1 MDSRVA
7 VVTTDHGVAA
17 AYQDAVRLIGGIAD
31 LDGGAVTVKLGIYD
45 QRNGNYPTLPVVQ
58 AVTAGFPHAPRI
70 YLAESANH
78 HGAAL
83 DRLRVWQ
90 DVYTDRVVPYDLS
103 HDPQPR
109 DGVVCGETIRF
120 AHVLCKP
127 RRLVSLHVLR
137 EGPAGSVFKN
147 LLGAIPDTRKE
158 RFHERLGEC
167 LVDIAEAVGW
177 IDLAVIDGT
186 YRYGR
191 EWKEGVPLQR
201 ARTNL
206 LVVGRDPV
214 AVDTVGSV
222 LVGEDPQAIPAIA
235 VAAARRLGKA
245 DITKIEVVGEP
256 LDRLVGTR

>member
-1 MDSRVA
+1 MDPRVA
-7 VVTTDHGVAA
+7 VVKTDGGVAA
-17 AYQDAVRLIGGIAD
+17 AYQEALRLIGGIAD
-31 LDGGAVTVKLGIYD
+31 LDGGPVTVKIGIYD
-45 QRNGNYPTLPVVQ
+45 QRNGNYPTVPVVQ
-58 AVTAGFPHAPRI
+58 AVTDGFPRAPRI

-90 DVYTDRVVPYDLS
+90 DVYSDRVVPYDLS

-109 DGVVCGETIRF
+109 DGTVCGEPIRF

-127 RRLVSLHVLR
+127 HRLVSLHVLR
-137 EGPAGSVFKN
+137 EGQAGAVFKN

-158 RFHERLGEC
+158 RFHERLGAC
-167 LVDIAEAVGW
+167 LIDIAEAVGW

-191 EWKEGVPLQR
+191 DWKEGVALPRTR
-201 ARTNL
+201 ANL

-214 AVDTVGSV
+214 AVETVGSV
-222 LVGEDPQAIPAIA
+222 LVDEDPTAIPAID
-235 VAAARRLGKA
+235 VAAARGLGEA
-245 DITKIEVVGEP
+245 DLARIEVVGEP
-256 LDRLVGTR
+256 LDRLAGTG